1 MAIWQSFSRRFGS
14 DDRKRRKSSPS
25 NSLRHKSKRPL
36 GLEPFEERILLAIDG
51 PRLLAAIPAT
61 GVVINDNTV
70 LTQAPR
76 DILLRFDSAID
87 SATLFPGG
95 TASIRFVRSADD
107 VFGNANDVTVTPS
120 YIGIETS
127 ANEVIVR
134 FDQNLPDDLYR
145 MTIVGSGVGALKDT
159 SGKSF
164 NNSTNLVR
172 PFSLDL
178 APQVVAVVPQP
189 ISRDGAGKLTQATN
203 QIDVYFNA
211 NDTLDMASATNV
223 NNYQLIRTGGTSGT
237 ATPNDD
243 VVFKPI
249 SVSYSPTSGKAVLTF
264 NTSDLLTSGAYRL
277 RVGTSEPVATSITT
291 LTPATAGSSLATA
304 AALGTGGNPFGA
316 NLGTQTVS
324 LTDAINSV
332 STPVLWPGSP
342 LEPGER
348 PVGTEAH
355 VLGGSNNGAIPVISY
370 NFKSIYGQL
379 FGQDQ
384 LNLITPAQKDRIREV
399 MAYYSYYLG
408 VEFVE
413 TASTG
418 WTIALGDPRVLGATP
433 NVGGVAGGS
442 LAIMNYTNDWGASEA
457 RGGFFI
463 TSMHEIG
470 HLLGLG
476 HNYEAP
482 AVQGGEI
489 QDGVYPGDFDIL
501 YGRYLWPALGNDIN
515 LYRFNLTSAGR
526 LNVETI
532 AERLQA
538 LGLGGAAGQ
547 LDSVITLYDATGK
560 IVARNDDY
568 YGKDSFLQLD
578 LNAGTYYV
586 AITSTG
592 NTNFDPTV
600 INSGAGGTTAGGYQL
615 RMTFTPTPGADVS
628 IRDTSGNRLDGD
640 YDGAAGGAN
649 NFWFKVGNTIYVDK
663 VATSGTGTLGS
674 ITNPYTRISD
684 ALAVATPNS
693 VVRIV
698 GNGGADNNLAT
709 LADNQAYNIGFD
721 SINTALS
728 DGTKFDV
735 PKGVTVMIDAGAII
749 KLRGANVN
757 AGSFDVNIDRSTGA
771 LQVLGTTATN
781 ATGDIGSV
789 HFTSYYNSAIG
800 APGAN
805 SQGLA
810 KGNWGGIVFR
820 NDSDLEANGVFLNYV
835 NQARV
840 SYGGGSVSVSGD
852 PSVFRPIHMATA
864 RPTVTFNTI
873 TNSADAAMSATPNS
887 FEESEFLGSGFQA
900 EYTRVGPKVYGNTL
914 SQNSINGLF
923 ISVQTS
929 SSTGQVLDELT
940 VNGRIANT
948 DIVHVLTETLL
959 INGNA
964 GGLINVNGTVQAR
977 PAGRLAIDPGTIF
990 KLGGGRFETEI
1001 GAQLI
1006 AEGTLDRPIIFTSL
1020 YDDRYGASGSSD
1032 TTNNS
1037 LVRTPTPGE
1046 WGGFMFGPT
1055 STGSIDYALIAF
1067 AGGEARFEGF
1077 PDNMDPVEIHQA
1089 TVRITNSTFA
1099 SNRLPGGGDRSG
1111 RGAADAAVIYISGAQ
1126 PVILNNIFQSNT
1138 GGSVISINVNSLNA
1152 TLLDDWGRSRGAIG
1166 LAGSYPKNAGP
1177 LIRNNLIGDNSVN
1190 GMVVRGGLL
1199 TTNGIWDDTDIV
1211 HVVNSTIS
1219 LGNQQSLTGT
1229 LRLQSSPSESLVV
1242 KLLGTNTDIVAGGEL
1257 LDIDDRTGGTLQI
1270 VGTPGHAV
1278 VLTSLKD
1285 DTVGAGLT
1293 PQGLPQKD
1301 TLNRKGVIAPVIPNS
1316 ATTGPVILDTA
1327 ARDVHGSSWNFRD
1340 GWDALVREL
1349 RYVHENSRVVNKPN
1363 NILVVGWET
1372 DEDLGVPYS
1381 AEAIKWAAGQ
1391 LGLQITFA
1399 DNGVEIASGVAN
1411 AVNGA
1416 YSLIYVSSHSA
1427 FPLPDFVDDPY
1438 INTKWWGGAEDF
1450 MLDTLNANKANLF
1463 EYLNNRGGGMLV
1475 MAQDSAAA
1483 PYQFAVPGD
1492 GAPYIMRNVGGNSM
1506 TATEVIAAGFD
1517 AAGFTDTYLNEGVPY
1532 RATFEGSTNF
1542 NRLTPWGV
1550 DLITGEVAILGR
1562 AAGGQ
1567 PIGAARDIV
1576 SPGDWGSIRLDVLS
1590 NDRNVDAIN
1599 EVEQGFTSTGD
1610 TNQSPSTSQSLGE
1623 LAKDLLSGNDNVRLG
1638 FEIYGGLSQATNSP
1652 GGADVDVYSFRG
1664 TAGTEVWLDIDRTS
1678 TSLDSIVELVDAN
1691 GAVVARSDNSIA
1703 EGNGTQAL
1711 VGSAK
1716 PLRPGTATP
1725 SAYAQPD
1732 FYTTNE
1738 KDAGMRVTL
1747 PGTLGNVGTYYV
1759 RVRSG
1764 SNNLNNLAGGLTKG
1778 NYVLQVR
1785 LQEKDEF
1792 AGSTVRYADVRYA
1805 NNGIEVIGKPEQ
1817 SPLVSSTAQ
1826 THIYD
1831 VKNFSNYIFE
1841 NAQDL
1846 GNLLESSNSTIN
1858 VAGNLRPYPYPE
1870 LDFINQPAQD
1880 WYKFSLNYAQIQS
1893 IAGLSDG
1900 LKTFAAMLQVNYAD
1914 GVGRPDTT
1922 MALYDSLGTLLM
1934 ISRDGQIADSLAR
1947 PNVGGIGTDTANLK
1961 HGSFGS
1967 LDPTI
1972 GPVQLPAGPPKIADD
1987 SISVT
1992 YYVAITNNE
2001 GLPNALTVDFSGNS
2015 SNNLIRLEPAD
2026 SIYRIVD
2033 DRVGFSGGGI
2043 TTAGGAGS
2051 LFPVSSNPAAD
2062 LNSYADA
2069 YHLGDVVL
2077 FVNTQTNQGSRL
2089 ATVNPFTGEEMTGG
2103 GLALPGTGAEGYQNI
2118 AMRNDGRL
2126 YALTYGSDND
2136 SSGNYVEFNTANG
2149 GVVSVTDDKMQA
2161 YNSTTKLA
2169 PLTLQQSDFGIQ
2181 YEAFTYFQS
2190 PDNTTRRLFAIGRRH
2205 ADNDPN
2211 VTGQSPEI
2219 SKFNML
2225 FELDPDTGEV
2235 LNTLPYMGI
2244 PAPAWNPLTGR
2255 SGTDR
2260 VPIGIITT
2268 TGNSQLV
2275 GMTFVGNDLFAIAED
2290 GRLYKLTGGDLPTYS
2305 QGLDLAGGNF
2315 VAQIAPV
2322 SGKFTSLVAG
2332 PQNVEGGK
2340 YKNTLFAIDD
2350 SGRLYAFD
2358 TGGVARGVF
2367 LNGASIMSTG
2377 IAGAEGLAFSTLDYN
2392 LWHATTDRKFD
2403 NGHGINPTFNNNT
2416 DRLDN
2421 VNVLSGGG
2429 SYYFGLSAKPGSSD
2443 PELTQPG
2450 AAAYESNSA
2459 LLNTYALPGGAYG
2472 TLTSKTFD
2480 LAGYNALDKPTLY
2493 FNYLLETQGINSN
2506 VVMTD
2511 AFRVFAS
2518 LDGAT
2523 WELLATNNV
2532 VLGSTGSENPEVI
2545 TPSGG
2550 NYKGQSAKQKVQGV
2564 YDNTPSPTDP
2574 TDTAWRQA
2582 RVDLGDYA
2590 GKSGIQL
2597 RFQFSTAGTMGSNE
2611 SQFGTG
2617 AVLKARTG
2625 AQLSNGDQFSIDG
2638 QNFIFRKGVPAT
2650 LNNEIAITA
2659 VMTST
2664 QVAAAIA
2671 TAMDKVFILG
2681 LGNVDDPNIFSSV
2694 KVVGDELR
2702 LFGHTITSAGPLP
2715 SNSGPLTGD
2724 DNGNFESRTRDRNG
2738 STLEGVYV
2746 DDFIVGFA
2754 SRGELVTG
2762 AKSRLIDPFAT
2773 DLEFISQPPSDPD
2786 QILLGQYQLQIRPA
2800 QEFGVALEK
2809 PDAGELKLT
2818 NSFNVNDRFA
2828 QGITLIAK
2836 AGSLIT
2842 DGQAFI
2848 IDDGSQLLTF
2858 EFNKVGGQTIANS
2871 ILINISDNDSAA
2883 TVAVKISN
2891 AINLAVTANGFKV
2904 RAATVLNNGPRIDLF
2919 DAYSVSSVVAGNG
2932 LASILTFN
2940 TVGDTR
2946 PVDSPGQTIIQNS
2959 IVTHSRQVGIQ
2970 VIPNIGQ
2977 IEETGLAFTTQGQH
2991 LVGVPGRTGSIAN
3004 LPSSNNRGW
3013 VPGVTIKNNLVT
3025 HSGRTGIMVG
3035 GDPNASWAYAQG
3047 LSELG
3052 WGDSSKF
3059 SSSERDIELFL
3070 PFVRVVNNTV
3080 YDAKVGIAAANASSP
3095 TIMNNIVANIR
3106 LLVSGAIQFQGAAIY
3121 VDPSSGTAS
3130 STPKYGGSVVI
3141 ANLYQNNSLNVAGS
3155 VDALGIT
3162 VPVGDP
3168 LFVNAA
3174 ADNFYLVASSVAI
3187 DSSVDSL
3194 LDRALLTNVLVPLGI
3209 PPSAI
3214 LAPEIDLF
3222 GQKRVDDPAVD
3233 PPAGVGGNV
3242 FKDRGALER
3251 GDFSGPTALLVG
3263 PVDNST
3269 DDRNSLPNQ
3278 VTLLN
3283 SLVTEFAIQLLDN
3296 GVGIDDSTVDDPTVA
3311 FSKFVIQRTI
3321 GGVTETL
3328 TKNFDYTLSYDTNAG
3343 VVRLLPAQGLWIN
3356 GIYTITLNNA
3366 NGNNPI
3372 KDLAGNS
3379 LQANAPP
3386 DTRFVIELT
3395 DKIVSPWQNP
3405 NNPFDVN
3412 NNGSVTG
3419 ADLLILVNRILT
3431 VGTGQLPIVA
3441 TVPPNHYYDVTGDG
3455 ALRTSDLLAVVNYI
3469 LTHPTPPPAPLTA
3482 IATTDSNDAP
3492 AAEPLA
3498 AKPVVAEP
3506 LVADSLPTSD
3516 IVAAGLTMTATS
3528 GDKQPV
3534 ANAAAVVTLQSA
3546 AASPRA
3552 VDKAMYADAP
3562 LDDAVVNGVDRW
3574 DEDLD
3579 SILTDL
3585 SGDLRERTSV

>member
-25 NSLRHKSKRPL
+25 NSLRQKSKRPL

-76 DILLRFDSAID
+76 EILLRFDSAID
-87 SATLFPGG
+87 PNTLPNYV
-95 TASIRFVRSADD
+95 ASIRFVRSVDD
-107 VFGNANDVTVTPS
+107 VFGNANDVTVTPN

-164 NNSTNLVR
+164 NNSTDLVR

-264 NTSDLLTSGAYRL
+264 NTSDLLTSGTYRL
-277 RVGTSEPVATSITT
+277 RVGTSEPVATSITALTNPPT
-291 LTPATAGSSLATA
+291 LENTSLGKAV
-304 AALGTGGNPFGA
+304 ALGPGGNPFGA

-324 LTDAINSV
+324 LTDVINSV
-332 STPVLWPGSP
+332 STTVLWPGSP

-355 VLGGSNNGAIPVISY
+355 VMGGSNNSGIGVIEY

-379 FGQDQ
+379 FEQDQ

-413 TASTG
+413 TASSG

-433 NVGGVAGGS
+433 NVGGVAGGN

-482 AVQGGEI
+482 AVQGGGI

-515 LYRFNLTSAGR
+515 VYRFNLTSAGR

-663 VATSGTGTLGS
+663 VATGGTGALGS

-820 NDSDLEANGVFLNYV
+820 NDSDLEANGVFLNSV
-835 NQARV
+835 NQARI

-887 FEESEFLGSGFQA
+887 FEESEFLGPGFQA
-900 EYTRVGPKVYGNTL
+900 EYTRVGPKVYGNSLT
-914 SQNSINGLF
+914 QNSINGLF

-977 PAGRLAIDPGTIF
+977 PAGRLAIDPGTIV

-1067 AGGEARFEGF
+1067 AGGELRFEGF
-1077 PDNMDPVEIHQA
+1077 PDNMNPVEIHQA

-1099 SNRLPGGGDRSG
+1099 YNRLPGGGDRSG
-1111 RGAADAAVIYISGAQ
+1111 RGAADAAVIFISGAQ
-1126 PVILNNIFQSNT
+1126 PVILNNIFQTNT
-1138 GGSVISINVNSLNA
+1138 GGSVISINVNALNA
-1152 TLLDDWGRSRGAIG
+1152 TLLDDWGRSRGGLG
-1166 LAGSYPKNAGP
+1166 LAGSYPKNTGP

-1190 GMVVRGGLL
+1190 GMVVRGGLI
-1199 TTNGIWDDTDIV
+1199 TTNVIWDDTDIV

-1219 LGNQQSLTGT
+1219 LRNQQSLSGT

-1242 KLLGTNTDIVAGGEL
+1242 KLLGTNTDIIAGGEL

-1301 TLNRKGVIAPVIPNS
+1301 TLNRKGVVAPAIADS

-1340 GWDALVREL
+1340 GWDSLVREL
-1349 RYVHENSRVVNKPN
+1349 RYIHENSRVVNKPN
-1363 NILVVGWET
+1363 SILVVGWET

-1381 AEAIKWAAGQ
+1381 AEAIKWAAQQ

-1399 DNGVEIASGVAN
+1399 DTRTEIASGVAN

-1416 YSLIYVSSHSA
+1416 YSLIYVPSHSA

-1438 INTKWWGGAEDF
+1438 INTKWWGGVEKF

-1475 MAQDSAAA
+1475 MAQDSAAS

-1506 TATEVIAAGFD
+1506 TATEAIAAGFD
-1517 AAGFTDTYLNEGVPY
+1517 AAGFTDTYLNEGAPY
-1532 RATFEGSTNF
+1532 RATFEGSVNF

-1550 DLITGEVAILGR
+1550 DPITGEVAMLGR

-1576 SPGDWGSIRLDVLS
+1576 SPGDWGTIRLDVLS

-1610 TNQSPSTSQSLGE
+1610 TNQAPSTSQSLGE
-1623 LAKDLLSGNDNVRLG
+1623 LAKDLLSGDDNVRLG
-1638 FEIYGGLSQATNSP
+1638 FEIYGGLSQATSSP
-1652 GGADVDVYSFRG
+1652 GGGDVDVYSFRG
-1664 TAGTEVWLDIDRTS
+1664 TAGTTVWLDIDRTS
-1678 TSLDSIVELVDAN
+1678 TSLDSVIELVDAN
-1691 GAVVARSDNSIA
+1691 GAVIARSDNSIA
-1703 EGNGTQAL
+1703 ESAGTEAL

-1716 PLRPGTATP
+1716 PMRPGTETA
-1725 SAYAQPD
+1725 SVYSQPD

-1738 KDAGMRVTL
+1738 KDAGMRVRL
-1747 PGTLGNVGTYYV
+1747 PGTVGNVGTYYV
-1759 RVRSG
+1759 RVRS
-1764 SNNLNNLAGGLTKG
+1764 SSTNLNNLTGGLTKG
-1778 NYVLQVR
+1778 NYVVQVR

-1817 SPLVSSTAQ
+1817 SALVSNTAQ
-1826 THIYD
+1826 TGLG
-1831 VKNFSNYIFE
+1831 NSSFFS
-1841 NAQDL
+1841 AQDL
-1846 GNLLESSNSTIN
+1846 GNLLESGTNTID
-1858 VAGNLRPYPYPE
+1858 VAGNL
-1870 LDFINQPAQD
+1870 QD
-1880 WYKFSLNYAQIQS
+1880 EADVHWYKFSLNYEQIQS
-1893 IAGLSDG
+1893 IKGLNDG
-1900 LKTFAAMLQVNYAD
+1900 LRTFAAMLQVNYAD
-1914 GVGRPDTT
+1914 GLGRPDTT
-1922 MALYDSLGTLLM
+1922 MSLYDSEGTLLM
-1934 ISRDGQIADSLAR
+1934 IARDGQIADSLPR

-1972 GPVQLPAGPPKIADD
+1972 GPVHLPAGAPKLYD
-1987 SISVT
+1987 SNGNVIPDSVIT
-1992 YYVAITNNE
+1992 YYVAISSNAT
-2001 GLPNALTVDFSGNS
+2001 LPEALTATFAAGT
-2015 SNNLIRLEPAD
+2015 SNPLIRLEPTD
-2026 SIYRIVD
+2026 SITRIVD

-2051 LFPVSSNPAAD
+2051 LFPVSSNPPAD

-2089 ATVNPFTGEEMTGG
+2089 ATVNPFTGEEMTDGS
-2103 GLALPGTGAEGYQNI
+2103 LDLPDGTGAEGYQNI

-2149 GVVSVTDDKMQA
+2149 QVVSVADDKMQA
-2161 YNSTTKLA
+2161 YNSTTKMA
-2169 PLTLQQSDFGIQ
+2169 PLTLQQSDYGIQ

-2190 PDNTTRRLFAIGRRH
+2190 PDSTTRRLFAIGRRH
-2205 ADNDPN
+2205 VDNDPN

-2225 FELDPDTGEV
+2225 FELNPDTGEV
-2235 LNTLPYMGI
+2235 LNLV
-2244 PAPAWNPLTGR
+2244 PANLGSQAYSPLTGR

-2260 VPIGIITT
+2260 VPLGIITT
-2268 TGNSQLV
+2268 TASSQLV
-2275 GMTFVGNDLFAIAED
+2275 GMTFVGNNLFAIAED
-2290 GRLYKLTGGDLPTYS
+2290 GRLYQLTGGRLPTYS
-2305 QGLDLAGGNF
+2305 GGLDEVGGNF
-2315 VAQIAPV
+2315 VAQVVPV

-2367 LNGASIMSTG
+2367 LDGASVMSTG
-2377 IAGAEGLAFSTLDYN
+2377 IAGAEGLTFSSLDYN

-2403 NGHGINPTFNNNT
+2403 EGHGINPTFNDNT
-2416 DRLDN
+2416 ARSDN
-2421 VNVLSGGG
+2421 VSVLSGGG
-2429 SYYFGLSAKPGSSD
+2429 SFYFGLSARPGNND
-2443 PELTQPG
+2443 PELSQPG
-2450 AAAYESNSA
+2450 AAAYASNSA

-2493 FNYLLETQGINSN
+2493 FNYLLETQGFNSN
-2506 VVMTD
+2506 DVMTD

-2532 VLGSTGSENPEVI
+2532 VLGDSASENPEDI

-2550 NYKGQSAKQKVQGV
+2550 NYKGQSAKQKVQGL
-2564 YDNTPSPTDP
+2564 YDNTPSPSVP

-2590 GKSGIQL
+2590 GDSGIRL
-2597 RFQFSTAGTMGSNE
+2597 RFQFSTAGTMGSGD
-2611 SQFGTG
+2611 SQHGTG
-2617 AVLKARTG
+2617 RVLKALPG
-2625 AQLSNGDQFSIDG
+2625 AQLSEGQLFSIDG
-2638 QNFIFRKGVPAT
+2638 QDFIFRKGVPAT

-2659 VMTST
+2659 NMTST

-2681 LGNVDDPNIFSSV
+2681 LGNVDDPTIFSSV

-2715 SNSGPLTGD
+2715 SNSVQLTGD
-2724 DNGNFESRTRDRNG
+2724 GNGDFESRSRDRSG

-2746 DDFIVGFA
+2746 DDFIIGFA

-2762 AKSRLIDPFAT
+2762 AQSLDENFLATEFAT
-2773 DLEFISQPPSDPD
+2773 VPELEDEN
-2786 QILLGQYQLQIRPA
+2786 QILTGTYQLQIRPA
-2800 QEFGVALEK
+2800 QEFGVVLEK
-2809 PDAGELKLT
+2809 PDAGELLLT
-2818 NSFNVNDRFA
+2818 KTFNVNDRFA
-2828 QGITLIAK
+2828 QGITLVAK

-2848 IDDGSQLLTF
+2848 IDDGSQELKF
-2858 EFNKVGGQTIANS
+2858 EFNKVGGQTIAGS
-2871 ILINISDNDSAA
+2871 ILIPVSDSDSAA
-2883 TVAVKISN
+2883 TVAIKISN

-2904 RAATVLNNGPRIDLF
+2904 RAATVLNNGPRVDLF
-2919 DAYSVSSVVAGNG
+2919 DALSVAAQAVVGNG

-2946 PVDSPGQTIIQNS
+2946 PQFGSTAPGQTIIQNS

-2970 VIPNIGQ
+2970 VIPVIGQ
-2977 IEETGLAFTTQGQH
+2977 IEETGASFGTQGQH
-2991 LVGVPGRTGSIAN
+2991 LVGVPGRSGSIAN

-3052 WGDSSKF
+3052 WGDTPGSASG
-3059 SSSERDIELFL
+3059 SRDVELFL

-3095 TIMNNIVANIR
+3095 TIMNNIVANVRIQ
-3106 LLVSGAIQFQGAAIY
+3106 VGGAIQFQGAAIY
-3121 VDPSSGTAS
+3121 IDPSSGAPRS
-3130 STPKYGGSVVI
+3130 STSKYGDSVVI

-3155 VDALGIT
+3155 GDALSIT
-3162 VPVGDP
+3162 VPVDVP

-3174 ADNFYLVASSVAI
+3174 QDNFYLVASSVAI

-3194 LDRALLTNVLVPLGI
+3194 LDRAQLTNVLIPLGI

-3222 GQKRVDDPAVD
+3222 GQKRIDDPAVD

-3251 GDFSGPTALLVG
+3251 GDFSGPTARLVG

-3296 GVGIDDSTVDDPTVA
+3296 GVGIDDSTVDV
-3311 FSKFVIQRTI
+3311 SKFVIQRTI
-3321 GGVTETL
+3321 GSVTETL
-3328 TKNFDYTLSYDTNAG
+3328 TPNFDYILSYDTNAG

-3356 GIYTITLNNA
+3356 GIYTVTLSNA

-3405 NNPFDVN
+3405 NNPYDVN
-3412 NNGSVTG
+3412 NSGSVTG
-3419 ADLLILVNRILT
+3419 ADLLILINRILT

-3441 TVPPNHYYDVTGDG
+3441 TVPPYYDVTGDG

-3469 LTHPTPPPAPLTA
+3469 LTHPTNSAAPLTA
-3482 IATTDSNDAP
+3482 VAATESNDPP
-3492 AAEPLA
+3492 AAEPLVAEPA
-3498 AKPVVAEP
+3498 AAEP
-3506 LVADSLPTSD
+3506 LVADSLSSSD
-3516 IVAAGLTMTATS
+3516 IVAAGLTMS
-3528 GDKQPV
+3528 EKSVDEQPT
-3534 ANAAAVVTLQSA
+3534 ANAAAAVTSQSVA
-3546 AASPRA
+3546 TSPRA
-3552 VDKAMYADAP
+3552 VDKAIYADAP

-3585 SGDLRERTSV
+3585 SGDLRVRTSV